1 MLQGSASPGLLHLL
15 GSFHLEQGAPAAAEH
30 YLRAAL
36 QLAGARAPGIDLA
49 LGPEELNRAHTLNQ
63 LGNALLVSYPICY
76 INVYIHTP
84 VYVYCPVTIVA
95 HYSTLYV

>member
-15 GSFHLEQGAPAAAEH
+15 GSFHLEQGAPAAAEY

-63 LGNALLVSYPICY
+63 LGNALLVSYFNLLYLSI
-76 INVYIHTP
+76 IIRIH
-84 VYVYCPVTIVA
+84 
-95 HYSTLYV
+95 LYV

>member
-1 MLQGSASPGLLHLL
+1 MLRTVALGQMEAAVLQGSASPGLLHLL
-15 GSFHLEQGAPAAAEH
+15 GSFHLEQGAPAAAEY

-63 LGNALLVSYPICY
+63 LGNALLVSYFNLLYLSI
-76 INVYIHTP
+76 IIRIH
-84 VYVYCPVTIVA
+84 
-95 HYSTLYV
+95 LYV